1 MFSSYDVCR
10 IQNSIPYNYLYATN
24 HTIIPKKLFLFII
37 RIFYRLFTIP
47 RLAKLHPLGYTLH
60 CGVKGAV
67 VMKKIIS
74 ARKEI
79 FSIPNIMSYLRIILI
94 PVFMVLYLR
103 ADSTSDYLIAAA
115 VMGVSALTDL
125 FDGKIA
131 RRFNMITELG
141 KILDPVADKLTHAA
155 IAIALSFRY
164 PLMRTLIAVFIIKE
178 LFMGT
183 MGLIMM
189 TKGKRMNGAQWY
201 GKLCTAV
208 LFAVLFILLLYADI
222 PCVAANILIIL
233 CMAVMIL
240 SLICYIVFYIRM
252 AKGIP
257 NEKNIIKVK
266 YPVLALVAFVVIFAI
281 YDAVCVIVRY
291 RKQPDVSDKF
301 INNFSV
307 NDFYSDSLCN
317 ERACVISDN
326 GQALFER
333 IRLIN
338 QAKERIIMSTFD
350 FHDDESG
357 MVMMGALIS
366 AADRGVDVRI
376 IADGMDSWISMEGNP
391 HFYALA
397 AHPNIELRIYNKVNP
412 LTPWKM
418 MGRLHDKYLIADNS
432 VYILGGR
439 NTFNYFL
446 GDYPGHKNYDRDV
459 LVFNENA
466 PEISDSLGQLLD
478 YFEQVW
484 NYKESRAFQNKAS
497 HLKWSSVKKGL
508 AEIERC
514 YTEYLREKG
523 GVLEPVDYTSI
534 TMPTNKITLIYN
546 PTDYGPKEPTVFY
559 SLTELM
565 KNADYEVK
573 IHTPY
578 IICNEMM
585 YSALD
590 DIVRGDNSPDSER
603 NVWLMTNS
611 VARNGNPFGAG
622 EYAAHKDRILDTGIN
637 VLEYEGEYS
646 YHGKSITIDDDIA
659 IAGSFNMD
667 MRSVY
672 LNTEL
677 MLVIDSEPV
686 NRQLKDDMEKYE
698 KDTRQALPD
707 GTYLNPN
714 NIEPVE
720 ITPKRRFKMN
730 IVEKLFG
737 WARFLF

>member
-1 MFSSYDVCR
+1 
-10 IQNSIPYNYLYATN
+10 
-24 HTIIPKKLFLFII
+24 
-37 RIFYRLFTIP
+37 
-47 RLAKLHPLGYTLH
+47 
-60 CGVKGAV
+60 
-67 VMKKIIS
+67 MKKVS
-74 ARKEI
+74 HTRKEI
-79 FSIPNIMSYLRIILI
+79 FSIPNIMSYVRIILI
-94 PVFMVLYLR
+94 PVFMALYLS
-103 ADSTSDYLIAAA
+103 ADSTSDYIIAAA

-131 RRFNMITELG
+131 RRFNMVTELG

-155 IAIALSFRY
+155 IAVALSFRY
-164 PLMRTLIAVFIIKE
+164 PLMRTLIAVFVAKE
-178 LFMGT
+178 LFMGI

-189 TKGKRMNGAQWY
+189 MKGKHMNGAQWY

-208 LFAVLFILLLYADI
+208 LFTVLFVLLLYVEI
-222 PCVAANILIIL
+222 PCLAANILIII
-233 CMAVMIL
+233 CMAVMAL

-252 AKGIP
+252 AKGVP
-257 NEKNIIKVK
+257 NEKNLIKIK
-266 YPVLALVAFVVIFAI
+266 YPLLTLAVFILLLIV
-281 YDAVCVIVRY
+281 YDAVFVIVKY
-291 RKQPDVSDKF
+291 RKQPDVSAEFK
-301 INNFSV
+301 NTFSV
-307 NDFYSDSLCN
+307 SDFYSDSPCS
-317 ERACVISDN
+317 ERAAVISDN
-326 GQALFER
+326 GQALSER
-333 IRLIN
+333 VRLIN
-338 QAKERIIMSTFD
+338 QAKDRIIMSTFD

-366 AADRGVDVRI
+366 AADRGVDIKI

-459 LVFNENA
+459 LVYNENA

-484 NYKESRAFQNKAS
+484 NYKESRAFQDKAS

-508 AEIERC
+508 AEIESC
-514 YTEYLREKG
+514 YTEYLKENA
-523 GVLEPVDYTSI
+523 GVLDPVDYTYV
-534 TMPTNKITLIYN
+534 TMPTNRITLINN

-565 KNADYEVK
+565 KNAGHEVK

-585 YSALD
+585 YDALD
-590 DIVRGDNSPDSER
+590 EMVRGNGASDSER
-603 NVWLMTNS
+603 EVWLMTNS

-646 YHGKSITIDDDIA
+646 YHGKSITIDDNIS
-659 IAGSFNMD
+659 IVGSFNMD

-672 LNTEL
+672 LDTEL

-686 NRQLKDDMEKYE
+686 NNQLKTDMEQYE

-714 NIEPVE
+714 NTEPVE